1 MESMYLKAEDLQKFW
16 NEHRSECGDDFLRVK
31 NVYDY
36 DNRAKRYAGLEVSG
50 FTRLVTVCKIEKY
63 AANSYSYELG
73 KMTDNP
79 PMWHHEV
86 AFWALENIKTG
97 VLYYILGSYRDTTFN
112 LRLLNEMHVDGFD
125 SELEAPNKVGKA
137 TEKRLQQWFDYLD
150 TVEADKAEFVRI
162 RDERI
167 ATFKKRLEETG
178 LEVIWNGNNCGRIEK
193 GMFTYRFEFYHNGS
207 VRETW
212 EKNYKGTT
220 HNDLETFLSLPE

>member
-1 MESMYLKAEDLQKFW
+1 MKAEDLQKFW

-36 DNRAKRYAGLEVSG
+36 DNQAKRYAGLEVSG

-97 VLYYILGSYRDTTFN
+97 VLYYISGSHRDTTFN
-112 LRLLNEMHVDGFD
+112 LRLLNEMDVDGFG
-125 SELEAPNKVGKA
+125 SEL
-137 TEKRLQQWFDYLD
+137 
-150 TVEADKAEFVRI
+150 
-162 RDERI
+162 
-167 ATFKKRLEETG
+167 
-178 LEVIWNGNNCGRIEK
+178 
-193 GMFTYRFEFYHNGS
+193 
-207 VRETW
+207 
-212 EKNYKGTT
+212 
-220 HNDLETFLSLPE
+220 

>member
-1 MESMYLKAEDLQKFW
+1 M
-16 NEHRSECGDDFLRVK
+16 
-31 NVYDY
+31 YDY
-36 DNRAKRYAGLEVSG
+36 DNRAKRYSGLEVSG

-63 AANSYSYELG
+63 AVNSYSHELG
-73 KMTDNP
+73 KMTENP

-97 VLYYILGSYRDTTFN
+97 VLYYISGSYRDTTFN

-167 ATFKKRLEETG
+167 AAFKKRLEETG
-178 LEVIWNGNNCGRIEK
+178 LEVIWNGNNCGESRKVCLPISLS
-193 GMFTYRFEFYHNGS
+193 FTITEAS
-207 VRETW
+207 VKHGKRTT
-212 EKNYKGTT
+212 KGTT

>member
-79 PMWHHEV
+79 PMWH
-86 AFWALENIKTG
+86 
-97 VLYYILGSYRDTTFN
+97 S
-112 LRLLNEMHVDGFD
+112 
-125 SELEAPNKVGKA
+125 
-137 TEKRLQQWFDYLD
+137 
-150 TVEADKAEFVRI
+150 
-162 RDERI
+162 
-167 ATFKKRLEETG
+167 
-178 LEVIWNGNNCGRIEK
+178 
-193 GMFTYRFEFYHNGS
+193 
-207 VRETW
+207 
-212 EKNYKGTT
+212 
-220 HNDLETFLSLPE
+220 

>member
-16 NEHRSECGDDFLRVK
+16 NEHRSECGDDFFRVK

-50 FTRLVTVCKIEKY
+50 FTRLVTVCKIGKY
-63 AANSYSYELG
+63 AANHYSDELG
-73 KMTDNP
+73 KMTENP

-97 VLYYILGSYRDTTFN
+97 VLYYISGSYRDTTFN

-167 ATFKKRLEETG
+167 ATFKKRLEETC
-178 LEVIWNGNNCGRIEK
+178 LLYTSDAADE
-193 GMFTYRFEFYHNGS
+193 
-207 VRETW
+207 
-212 EKNYKGTT
+212 
-220 HNDLETFLSLPE
+220 

>member
-36 DNRAKRYAGLEVSG
+36 DNRAKRYTGLEVSG
-50 FTRLVTVCKIEKY
+50 FTR
-63 AANSYSYELG
+63 
-73 KMTDNP
+73 
-79 PMWHHEV
+79 HEV

-97 VLYYILGSYRDTTFN
+97 VLYYISGSYRDTTFN